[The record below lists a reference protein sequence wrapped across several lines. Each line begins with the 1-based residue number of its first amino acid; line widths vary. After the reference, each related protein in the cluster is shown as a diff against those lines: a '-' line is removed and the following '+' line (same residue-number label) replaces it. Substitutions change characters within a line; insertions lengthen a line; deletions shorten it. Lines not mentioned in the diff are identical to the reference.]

1 MTDGADETGN
11 AAGTASGLIARPF
24 STELLKRFLLHAP
37 TALAMFDEELR
48 LVLASRSWFA
58 LLGLEGRLVNRRPLE
73 ELLPGLPA
81 SWRAACQHALS
92 GMARSLKRE
101 AFQPPGGESRLLGGR
116 LQPWFTEGGEIGG
129 ILMEV
134 EPHGQGGE
142 QGRVFTIA
150 NRMFRALC
158 NQIPVMLFSL
168 DRRNL
173 ISDVNRYWLE
183 IMGYPFAET
192 VGQPLGRFLSDSS
205 RRYMERVCLPAF
217 RAHGILKEEPIEFIR
232 ANGETVEV
240 LLSATA
246 NRDSEGLITDAVIV
260 ATDVTESRRIE
271 EKLRQTAAAL
281 RVLDQAVVLADRTG
295 RITDI
300 NPAFSRLTGFSDDE
314 VVGNSLFA
322 LLGGNELGTLG
333 EALERGGR
341 WEGASSLVHR
351 GGKSLQAH
359 VVLEQVRE
367 ENGEIAYQVMSCAP
381 ASQPRPAGDG
391 DELAR
396 QDQLTRL
403 PNRHMLE
410 ARLEQLLGEAAERGD
425 QVTVLCLDLDRFK
438 TINEGFGHDVGDRI
452 LQAAARRLSSMVR
465 ADDIVARIGGDD
477 FVIVLR
483 HTRDAV
489 HVEKFSH
496 KLLDMLSDPLRLGD
510 YEICLTACIGISRFP
525 DDGASATALLRNAGA
540 ALHTAKES
548 GSGGF
553 HFYRPE
559 LTTRAHKRLSLDSA
573 LRRALRKQEF
583 ELFYQPQVAVDSG
596 ELRGVEA
603 LLRWRHP
610 RSGLLLPQRFLE
622 YAEETG
628 LIVSIGEWVMQEAC
642 RQVRVF
648 ELAGFTHL
656 RVAVNVSTRQLVEED
671 FVRVVHQA
679 IAASGIDPGNLEL
692 EVTETVFLKHSERLM
707 QMLHELKS
715 LGITLTIDDFGA
727 GYSSLGYLKNLPVDR
742 LKIDR
747 IFVRD
752 LPDDHNDAAIARAI
766 VSMCDSLS
774 LEVVAEG
781 VENEAQFACLKGM
794 GCGLTQG
801 YLFGQPMA
809 AGALL
814 GRYGMS

>member
-1 MTDGADETGN
+1 MSDAPEDRGN
-11 AAGTASGLIARPF
+11 DAGLIARPF
-24 STELLKRFLLHAP
+24 NTELLKRFLLYSPA
-37 TALAMFDEELR
+37 ALAMFDNELR
-48 LVLASRSWFA
+48 LVLASHKWFT
-58 LLGLEGRLVNRRPLE
+58 LFGLEGRLVNRRPLE
-73 ELLPGLPA
+73 ELVPDLPEH
-81 SWRAACQHALS
+81 WRDACQQALS
-92 GMARSLKRE
+92 GVTRRAANEHFVRAS
-101 AFQPPGGESRLLGGR
+101 GETLRVSWT
-116 LQPWFTEGGEIGG
+116 LQPWFSAEGEIGG

-134 EPHGQGGE
+134 APREAAAE
-142 QGRVFTIA
+142 SRSVFTVA
-150 NRMFRALC
+150 NRMFRALY
-158 NQIPVMLFSL
+158 NQMPVMLFSL

-173 ISDVNRYWLE
+173 ISDVNRHWLE

-192 VGQPLGRFLSDSS
+192 IGQPLARFLTDAS

-217 RAHGILKEEPIEFIR
+217 RANGVLKEEPIEFIR
-232 ANGETVEV
+232 ASGEPVAV

-246 NRDSEGLITDAVIV
+246 NRDSAGFITDAVIV

-271 EKLRQTAAAL
+271 EKLRQTALAL

-300 NPAFSRLTGFSDDE
+300 NPAFSQLTGFSDAE
-314 VVGNSLFA
+314 AVGNGLFA
-322 LLGGNELGTLG
+322 LLDTPELSAVSTTL
-333 EALERGGR
+333 EKQDR
-341 WEGASSLVHR
+341 WEGELPLRHKGKASFAAR
-351 GGKSLQAH
+351 
-359 VVLEQVRE
+359 VVVEQVRE
-367 ENGEIAYQVMSCAP
+367 AGGEVAYQVMSCAP
-381 ASQPRPAGDG
+381 VSAVRSVSRASA
-391 DELAR
+391 LAQR
-396 QDQLTRL
+396 DQLTQL

-410 ARLEQLLGEAAERGD
+410 ERLSHLVAEATEHD
-425 QVTVLCLDLDRFK
+425 EQVTVLCLDLDRFK

-452 LQAAARRLSSMVR
+452 LQAAARRLTSMVR

-483 HTRDAV
+483 HTRDTV
-489 HVEKFSH
+489 HIEKFTG
-496 KLLDMLSDPLRLGD
+496 KLLDMLSDPMRLGE
-510 YEICLTACIGISRFP
+510 YEICLTACVGISRYP
-525 DDGASATALLRNAGA
+525 DDGAAADALLRNAGA

-548 GSGGF
+548 GGGGF
-553 HFYRPE
+553 HFYSPE

-573 LRRALRKQEF
+573 LRRALRKDEF
-583 ELFYQPQVAVDSG
+583 ELFYQPQVAVESC

-610 RSGLLLPQRFLE
+610 RSGLLLPQRFLD

-628 LIVSIGEWVMQEAC
+628 LIVAIGEWVMREAC
-642 RQVRVF
+642 RQIHVF
-648 ELAGFTHL
+648 ELAGFSHL

-671 FVRVVHQA
+671 FVRIVRQA
-679 IAASGIDPGNLEL
+679 IDESGIDPGNLEL

-707 QMLHELKS
+707 QKLHELKS

-766 VSMCDSLS
+766 VSLCDSLA

-814 GRYGMS
+814 GRYGVS